1 MKQKN
6 ILEAAA
12 EILGLQAASY
22 PILRRCANLVL
33 ANIAANHRECL
44 ATQTFDV
51 TDGRIEYKDFKKTF
65 LRVKSVSTGTYSLFI
80 DFMQVHTPHSG
91 SGINGR
97 VEVTYCYIPAFSK
110 KLGQAIR
117 IPNLAEKTFIY
128 GVITE
133 YALISGM
140 FNEAKV
146 WNEKFEAGL
155 FQTSEKHKNLRW

>member
-6 ILEAAA
+6 ILQGAV
-12 EILGLQAASY
+12 EILGLQETSFS
-22 PILRRCANLVL
+22 ILRRCANLVL
-33 ANIAANHRECL
+33 ANIAANHRDCE

-51 TDGRIEYKDFKKTF
+51 RDGKIEYKDFYKTF
-65 LRVKSVSTGTYSLFI
+65 LRVKSVSSGTYSLFI
-80 DFMQVHTPHSG
+80 DFMQVP
-91 SGINGR
+91 NGQ
-97 VEVTYCYIPAFSK
+97 VEVTYFYIPAFTDD
-110 KLGQAIR
+110 LEEVIH

-146 WNEKFEAGL
+146 WNERFEAGL
-155 FQTSEKHKNLRW
+155 FGTNERVKRLKVPAPRW